1 VLHEILCKLR
11 LFAHSGEAETK
22 PLADLATAL
31 GSEQCAFYGI
41 TEVAQSDAVF
51 QNIRAVSSDI
61 LIFSADSTGKCSWS
75 HLCCFRPCFDLVFT
89 IENICLLNDRVMF
102 SHSC

>member
-1 VLHEILCKLR
+1 MKLCEFC

-41 TEVAQSDAVF
+41 TEVAQSNAVF

-61 LIFSADSTGKCSWS
+61 LICSVDSTGKCSWS
-75 HLCCFRPCFDLVFT
+75 YLWGIFDLVLTLFLQSK
-89 IENICLLNDRVMF
+89 IF
-102 SHSC
+102 AF